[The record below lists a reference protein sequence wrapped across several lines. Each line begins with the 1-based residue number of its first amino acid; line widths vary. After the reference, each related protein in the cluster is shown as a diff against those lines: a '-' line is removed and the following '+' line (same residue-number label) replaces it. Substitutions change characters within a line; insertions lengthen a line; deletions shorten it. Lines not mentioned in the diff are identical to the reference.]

1 MSAPGNAGHSN
12 GESADNTDYFS
23 RRVTRNAPWTADLV
37 TIDSYE
43 EESHDQS
50 DDRAR
55 RSAPLSPVQSDLL
68 TPATLSPPIESTE
81 TSPLLDSSS
90 YGASYASTS
99 TPVVCCRPGGRPADI
114 LPPTNNNNTHIFP
127 SGPPQDLGGQPL
139 WYRSYALRE
148 FERNKPFPSR
158 RPVQKRGICGS
169 KYLHRWLLALGFLAI
184 LFLIQCLIQDVMH
197 TEPSTH
203 HWDPFDRSLPYWS
216 KTFTRSFHML
226 ESFSVL
232 DEIRAP
238 FPVGGMVKIQ
248 PAQPGQEEDIVATL
262 AFGSS
267 KEFQV
272 SLPNWEFADSSLH
285 LQLPTFSKA
294 PDFTS
299 SSYGSYLSVAVTLYL
314 KPDVD
319 WTSFNIDTTHLAIES
334 SKQLFSSKDST
345 LEPTIN
351 TTSFTTHSTS
361 IHLSHWTARRT
372 ILKTSSGPITGSFT
386 LLDLLDLTSSSGSI
400 KVSLDSGEADSSNP
414 QPAQLS
420 ISSSSGSVDVS
431 SNLTTLYD
439 REYKTDVSTQSASIM
454 GTFLLGSSARFTT
467 SSGVIMA
474 DLTPYDSQASS
485 ALHTR
490 SSSGITRME
499 VFGAH
504 KNGGKA
510 FKDLRSEHVSA
521 GSGGLD
527 LRYPRQWEG
536 KIDAVTGSGSI
547 SVKGEGVVVDEAG
560 QYGRGHVRAHKGGS
574 DSTIEA
580 RTGSGSVRLSIG
592 PS

>member
-1 MSAPGNAGHSN
+1 MSAPGNADHSN
-12 GESADNTDYFS
+12 
-23 RRVTRNAPWTADLV
+23 ADLV

-43 EESHDQS
+43 EESHDHS

-55 RSAPLSPVQSDLL
+55 ISAPLSPVQSDLL

-114 LPPTNNNNTHIFP
+114 PPPTNNNNAHIFP
-127 SGPPQDLGGQPL
+127 SGPPQDMGGQPL

-148 FERNKPFPSR
+148 FERNKPFQSR
-158 RPVQKRGICGS
+158 RPVKERGICGS
-169 KYLHRWLLALGFLAI
+169 KYLHRWLLALGLLAI
-184 LFLIQCLIQDVMH
+184 LFLIQCLIQDAVH

-216 KTFTRSFHML
+216 KTYTRSFHML

-238 FPVGGMVKIQ
+238 FPVNGRVKIE
-248 PAQPGQEEDIVATL
+248 PAQSGQEEDIVATI

-272 SLPNWEFADSSLH
+272 SLPNWEFEDSSLH
-285 LQLPTFSKA
+285 LQLPTFSKD

-299 SSYGSYLSVAVTLYL
+299 SSYGTYLSVAVTLYL
-314 KPDVD
+314 NPDVA

-334 SKQLFSSKDST
+334 SSQLFSSKDST

-351 TTSFTTHSTS
+351 TTSFKTHSTP

-372 ILKTSSGPITGSFT
+372 ILKTSSSPITGAFT

-400 KVSLDSGEADSSNP
+400 KVSVDSGEADSSNP

-420 ISSSSGSVDVS
+420 VSTSSGSVHVDS
-431 SNLTTLYD
+431 DLTTVYA
-439 REYKTDVSTQSASIM
+439 REYKTDVSTQSASIS
-454 GTFLLGSSARFTT
+454 GTYLLGTSARFTS
-467 SSGVIMA
+467 SSGTIDPDIM
-474 DLTPYDSQASS
+474 PYDSQASS

-490 SSSGITRME
+490 SSSGGTR
-499 VFGAH
+499 VQVRSAY
-504 KNGGKA
+504 KDGGKA
-510 FKDLRSEHVSA
+510 FKDLRSEHVSS
-521 GSGGLD
+521 GSGGVEV
-527 LRYPRQWEG
+527 RYPREWEG
-536 KIDAVTGSGSI
+536 KIDAATGSGSI
-547 SVKGEGVVVDEAG
+547 SVRGEGVVVDEAG
-560 QYGRGHVRAHKGGS
+560 KYGGGHVRAHKGEGES
-574 DSTIEA
+574 RIEA
-580 RTGSGSVRLSIG
+580 RAGSGSVRIG
-592 PS
+592 VGNV

>member
-1 MSAPGNAGHSN
+1 MSAPGNAGFSN
-12 GESADNTDYFS
+12 GESADYFS
-23 RRVTRNAPWTADLV
+23 RRVTRHAPWTADLV

-43 EESHDQS
+43 EEPHDGS
-50 DDRAR
+50 DERAR

-68 TPATLSPPIESTE
+68 TPATLSPPVESTE
-81 TSPLLDSSS
+81 TSPLLDSGS

-99 TPVVCCRPGGRPADI
+99 TPVVCCRPGGRPADVP
-114 LPPTNNNNTHIFP
+114 PPTNNNSNNAHIFP
-127 SGPPQDLGGQPL
+127 SGPPQDMGDQPL

-158 RPVQKRGICGS
+158 RPAQKRGICGS

-184 LFLIQCLIQDVMH
+184 LFLIQCLIQDAMH

-203 HWDPFDRSLPYWS
+203 QWDPFDRSLPYWS
-216 KTFTRSFHML
+216 KTFTHSFDRL

-238 FPVGGMVKIQ
+238 FPVNGVVKIE
-248 PAQPGQEEDIVATL
+248 PAQSGQEVDVVATM

-267 KEFQV
+267 REFQV
-272 SLPNWEFADSSLH
+272 SLPNWKLTDSSMH
-285 LQLPTFSKA
+285 LQLPTFSKT

-299 SSYGSYLSVAVTLYL
+299 SSHGSYLSVIVTLYL
-314 KPDVD
+314 KPDVV
-319 WTSFNIDTTHLAIES
+319 WTSFNIDTTHLAIKS
-334 SKQLFSSKDST
+334 SQELFSSKDST
-345 LEPTIN
+345 REPTIN
-351 TTSFTTHSTS
+351 TTSFTTHSTP
-361 IHLSHWTARRT
+361 IHLPHWTGRRT
-372 ILKTSSGPITGSFT
+372 ILKTSSSPITGAFT
-386 LLDLLDLTSSSGSI
+386 LLDLLALTSSSGHI
-400 KVSLDSGEADSSNP
+400 KVSVDSGEADSSNP

-420 ISSSSGSVDVS
+420 ISTSSGSVDVD
-431 SNLTTLYD
+431 SNLATLYD
-439 REYKTDVSTQSASIM
+439 REYKTDVSTQSASIT
-454 GTFLLGSSARFTT
+454 GTFLLGASARFTT
-467 SSGVIMA
+467 SSGAINA
-474 DLTPYDSQASS
+474 DLTPYDSQAPS

-499 VFGAH
+499 VLGAH

-521 GSGGLD
+521 GSGGLE
-527 LRYPRQWEG
+527 LRYPRVWEG
-536 KIDAVTGSGSI
+536 KIDAATGSGSI

-560 QYGRGHVRAHKGGS
+560 HYGGGHVRAHKGES
-574 DSTIEA
+574 DSIIEA
-580 RTGSGSVRLSIG
+580 RAGSGSVRLSIG

>member
-23 RRVTRNAPWTADLV
+23 RRVTRHAPWTADLV
-37 TIDSYE
+37 TIDPYE
-43 EESHDQS
+43 EESHDQP

-68 TPATLSPPIESTE
+68 TPATLSPPIETTE

-90 YGASYASTS
+90 YGTSYASTS

-114 LPPTNNNNTHIFP
+114 PPLTNSNNAHIFP
-127 SGPPQDLGGQPL
+127 NGPPQDMGGQPL

-158 RPVQKRGICGS
+158 RPTQKRGICGS

-184 LFLIQCLIQDVMH
+184 LFLIQSLIQDVMH

-226 ESFSVL
+226 DSFSVL

-238 FPVGGMVKIQ
+238 FPVNGIVKIE
-248 PAQPGQEEDIVATL
+248 PAQPDQGPDIVATI

-272 SLPNWEFADSSLH
+272 LLPNWEFEDSSLH

-299 SSYGSYLSVAVTLYL
+299 SSYGSYLSVAVNLYL
-314 KPDVD
+314 KPNVD

-334 SKQLFSSKDST
+334 SSQLFSSKDST
-345 LEPTIN
+345 REPTIN
-351 TTSFTTHSTS
+351 TTSFTTHSTP
-361 IHLSHWTARRT
+361 IHLAHWTTRRT
-372 ILKTSSGPITGSFT
+372 ILKTSSSPITGAFT

-400 KVSLDSGEADSSNP
+400 KVSIDNGEADSSNP

-420 ISSSSGSVDVS
+420 ISTSSGSVHVDS
-431 SNLTTLYD
+431 DLTTVHA
-439 REYKTDVSTQSASIM
+439 REYKTDVSTQSASIS
-454 GTFLLGSSARFTT
+454 GTYLLGATARFET
-467 SSGVIMA
+467 SSGRIDA
-474 DLTPYDSQASS
+474 EITPYDSQASS

-490 SSSGITRME
+490 SSSGAAR
-499 VFGAH
+499 VQVRSAY

-510 FKDLRSEHVSA
+510 FEELRGEHVSS
-521 GSGGLD
+521 GSGGIEV
-527 LRYPRQWEG
+527 RYPREWEG

-547 SVKGEGVVVDEAG
+547 RVGGEGVVVDEAG
-560 QYGRGHVRAHKGGS
+560 KYGGGHVRAHKGEGES
-574 DSTIEA
+574 RIEA
-580 RTGSGSVRLSIG
+580 RAGSGSVRIG
-592 PS
+592 VGNV

>member
-12 GESADNTDYFS
+12 GESADNADYFS
-23 RRVTRNAPWTADLV
+23 RRVTRHGPWTADLV

-43 EESHDQS
+43 EESHDHS

-55 RSAPLSPVQSDLL
+55 TSAPLSPVQSDLL

-81 TSPLLDSSS
+81 TSPLLDSGS
-90 YGASYASTS
+90 YGTSYASTS

-114 LPPTNNNNTHIFP
+114 PPPTTNNNTHIFP

-158 RPVQKRGICGS
+158 RPAQKRGICGS

-216 KTFTRSFHML
+216 RTFTRSFHML

-238 FPVGGMVKIQ
+238 FPVNGIVKIE
-248 PAQPGQEEDIVATL
+248 PAQPSQEADIVATI

-272 SLPNWEFADSSLH
+272 SLPNWEFEDSALH

-314 KPDVD
+314 KPDVA

-334 SKQLFSSKDST
+334 SSQLFSSEDST

-351 TTSFTTHSTS
+351 TTSFTTHSTP

-372 ILKTSSGPITGSFT
+372 ILKTSSSPITGAFT

-400 KVSLDSGEADSSNP
+400 KASIASGEADSSNP

-420 ISSSSGSVDVS
+420 ISTSSGSVHVDS
-431 SNLTTLYD
+431 DLTTVYD
-439 REYKTDVSTQSASIM
+439 REYKTDVSTQSASIS
-454 GTFLLGSSARFTT
+454 GTYLLGASARFTT
-467 SSGVIMA
+467 SSGRI
-474 DLTPYDSQASS
+474 DPEITPYDSQAAS

-490 SSSGITRME
+490 SSSGATR
-499 VFGAH
+499 VQVRSAY

-510 FKDLRSEHVSA
+510 FKELRGEHVSA
-521 GSGGLD
+521 GSGGIEV
-527 LRYPRQWEG
+527 RYPREWEG
-536 KIDAVTGSGSI
+536 VIDAVTGSGSI
-547 SVKGEGVVVDEAG
+547 RLEGEGVVVDEKG
-560 QYGRGHVRAHKGGS
+560 QFGGGHVRAHKGEGES
-574 DSTIEA
+574 RIEA
-580 RTGSGSVRLSIG
+580 RAGSGSVRIG
-592 PS
+592 VGNV